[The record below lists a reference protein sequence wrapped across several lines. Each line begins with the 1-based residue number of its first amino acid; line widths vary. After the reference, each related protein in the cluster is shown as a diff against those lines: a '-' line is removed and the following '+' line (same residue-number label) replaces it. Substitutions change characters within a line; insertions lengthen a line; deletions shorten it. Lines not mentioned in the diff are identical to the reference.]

1 MIARV
6 LAWIV
11 ILLIAVGC
19 VGSGN
24 KALKD
29 ETRESVA
36 EKLHKGQDKEEVRAM
51 FGDPISTDFDGG
63 YEEWKYVFSQSQSN
77 IANFIPYASLLYGG
91 TTGTHKELTIL
102 FDSNDRVAKYSMNE
116 SATQTDTGIVQ

>member
-1 MIARV
+1 MITRMLSLIVV
-6 LAWIV
+6 LLV
-11 ILLIAVGC
+11 AVGC
-19 VGSGN
+19 SGSGN

-63 YEEWKYVFSQSQSN
+63 YEEWKYVFTQSQMN
-77 IANFIPYASLLYGG
+77 VANYIPYAATLFGG
-91 TTGTHKELTIL
+91 STGTNKELTIL
-102 FDSNDRVAKYSMNE
+102 FDDNDRVAKYSMNE
-116 SATQTDTGIVQ
+116 SATETNTGIIQ